1 MVIDEALIDI
11 VRQALIVALKIAAP
25 ILGAGVAI
33 GLIISIIQ
41 SVTSIQ
47 EQTLSFVPK
56 IFGMIIITIVIIS
69 WIIQRIAEFSIQMF
83 SLGV

>member
-1 MVIDEALIDI
+1 MVIDESLIDI
-11 VRQALIVALKIAAP
+11 VRQALTVALKIAAP

-56 IFGMIIITIVIIS
+56 IFGMIIITIIIIS
-69 WIIQRIAEFSIQMF
+69 WIIQRIAEFSITMF
-83 SLGV
+83 NLAG